1 MHKFVV
7 NDCFFGPI
15 VLLSVDDAIV
25 FSNYSV
31 HCGLFS
37 DSSGFLAVTFLDELT
52 DHLQPIVK
60 L

>member
-7 NDCFFGPI
+7 DDCFFGPI
-15 VLLSVDDAIV
+15 VLSVDDAIV

-37 DSSGFLAVTFLDELT
+37 DSSGFLAVTYLDELA
-52 DHLQPIVK
+52 DHFHPIVK

>member
-1 MHKFVV
+1 MFISE
-7 NDCFFGPI
+7 FGPI
-15 VLLSVDDAIV
+15 VLSVDDAIV
-25 FSNYSV
+25 FRNYSI

-37 DSSGFLAVTFLDELT
+37 DSSGFLAVRFLDELA